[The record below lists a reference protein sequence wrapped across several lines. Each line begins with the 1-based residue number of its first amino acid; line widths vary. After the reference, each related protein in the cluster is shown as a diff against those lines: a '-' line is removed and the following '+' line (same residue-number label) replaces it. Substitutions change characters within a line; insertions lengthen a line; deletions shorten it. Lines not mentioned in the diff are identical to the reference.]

1 MSVQELLSDDA
12 VLLPKEHGHLFMETE
27 VECPFCGETF
37 TTVVDCSEDQQTYV
51 EDCYVCC
58 RPIVFHVIC
67 QDGELISVNTS
78 RE

>member
-1 MSVQELLSDDA
+1 LRASSISLS
-12 VLLPKEHGHLFMETE
+12 LFRTVEREGEAMQETE

-37 TTVVDCSEDQQTYV
+37 STTVDCSEDQQGYV

-58 RPIVFHVIC
+58 RPIVFQVTC
-67 QDGELISVNTS
+67 SEGELLSVTTH